1 MAESKVLIK
10 EYERVAK
17 EDPSADLDA
26 IADRKRDFVK
36 ELNRYVNQKK
46 SLQADIAAKAA
57 MADDKAPEAA
67 AAGFAAAAAAKAAS
81 SGKDAGSGEK
91 GGRGKREE
99 PASEISPAEDAAL
112 PPMPPPTTSK
122 KKKRGEVVEPTDVE
136 LQTME
141 MAQVVDYGR
150 SKMRETEESVARS
163 RKQVAQTI
171 ELGTLTAA
179 SLSKQTA
186 QMEKVVDDLDE
197 IHFSLKKSMKVIKSL
212 TKALATDKCIMT
224 LMFIMTCGI
233 VAVIIV
239 NVTGITDP
247 GAARATAAAGRR
259 AAEFARGRGWGVGE
273 VGRRGRRR
281 RRRVVRE
288 GVSRR
293 RRGEG
298 RAVMIVKTSPEN
310 SFAHR
315 YAAFGRLRSGASDP
329 DPDPSSSSS
338 AAGSISPSSGAGG
351 GGGGASSSAS
361 SSAAAISSDVGVLS
375 IGGRKSSPYAT

>member
-91 GGRGKREE
+91 GGERKREE

-112 PPMPPPTTSK
+112 PPMPPPPTTSK
-122 KKKRGEVVEPTDVE
+122 KKKKGEVVEPTDVE

-239 NVTGITDP
+239 NVTGITDDDDAP
-247 GAARATAAAGRR
+247 PPSPDPPA
-259 AAEFARGRGWGVGE
+259 
-273 VGRRGRRR
+273 RRR
-281 RRRVVRE
+281 LLV
-288 GVSRR
+288 
-293 RRGEG
+293 
-298 RAVMIVKTSPEN
+298 
-310 SFAHR
+310 
-315 YAAFGRLRSGASDP
+315 AAP
-329 DPDPSSSSS
+329 PSLH
-338 AAGSISPSSGAGG
+338 AAGG
-351 GGGGASSSAS
+351 GVWERWGGEEGDGDGGWFGKAYRD
-361 SSAAAISSDVGVLS
+361 AAAARDARL
-375 IGGRKSSPYAT
+375 